1 MSAIPDRIRG
11 LVTLRD
17 RYLCQRCGTR
27 GTDLHHRRSRS
38 VPGPHCHCTCNLVLL
53 CRTCH
58 SWAHTNPFHARA
70 QGIIVSRYAD
80 DVAGYVTQ
88 TKLGAL
94 RFDCEGGFT
103 YAN

>member
-1 MSAIPDRIRG
+1 
-11 LVTLRD
+11 
-17 RYLCQRCGTR
+17 
-27 GTDLHHRRSRS
+27 
-38 VPGPHCHCTCNLVLL
+38 LVLL